1 MFLNGQFD
9 TLIWNSPC
17 VESPLGP
24 AGGSGKKDRSEVHA
38 ETIVI
43 EVSLSLG
50 TVVLVALKLW

>member
-1 MFLNGQFD
+1 MN

-24 AGGSGKKDRSEVHA
+24 AGGSLKKDRSEVHA
-38 ETIVI
+38 ETIEI

-50 TVVLVALKLW
+50 TVVLVVLKFC